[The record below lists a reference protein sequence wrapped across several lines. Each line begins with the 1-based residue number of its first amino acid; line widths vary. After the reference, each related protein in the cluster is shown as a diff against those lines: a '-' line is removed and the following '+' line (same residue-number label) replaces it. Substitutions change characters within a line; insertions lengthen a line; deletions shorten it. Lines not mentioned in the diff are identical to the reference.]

1 VFEVSQTNTTAASLK
16 GVQLADYDDATHRIG
31 RIWCSIAIALM
42 ISLPLSA
49 CIYFNVWPPL
59 GGLLKGI
66 LSVCLIY
73 LPVGI
78 IEVLTY
84 APMIGPTSTYLVFV
98 TGNLSNLKIP
108 CAYNS
113 MSITGT
119 KPGSPEGEVISTL
132 SVAVSSI
139 VTTLL
144 IVCGVLLIIPLQ
156 PVILN
161 PVLKPAFDNVIP
173 ALCGALGVTWMMKS
187 WKLAI
192 MPSVAMLIL
201 FIFVPVSML
210 GIMIPVAALIA
221 MLAGRIM
228 YKKGI
233 L

>member
-1 VFEVSQTNTTAASLK
+1 MSQTNATPNATQ
-16 GVQLADYDDATHRIG
+16 GVRLVDNFDEATHRIG
-31 RIWCSIAIALM
+31 RIWCSIAVVLM
-42 ISLPLSA
+42 LAVPLSA
-49 CIYFNVWPPL
+49 CLYFNVWPPL

-78 IEVLTY
+78 IEVITY
-84 APMIGPTSTYLVFV
+84 APMIGASGTYLVFV

-108 CAYNS
+108 CAYNA
-113 MSITGT
+113 MSITDT
-119 KPGSPEGEVISTL
+119 KPGTEEGEVISTL
-132 SVAVSSI
+132 SVSVSSI
-139 VTTLL
+139 VTTAL
-144 IVCGVLLIIPLQ
+144 IALGVLLILPLQ
-156 PVILN
+156 PVITS
-161 PVLKPAFDNVIP
+161 VALKPAFDNVIP
-173 ALCGALGVTWMMKS
+173 ALCGALGAMWMMKS

-192 MPSVAMLIL
+192 TPSIVMLVL
-201 FIFVPVSML
+201 FIFVPVSMM